1 MSDTDQQSCRAE
13 LAPVLGF
20 YAILLMILAY
30 PFMRGE
36 LLAAYDLAE
45 QFLPFRAFYAACL
58 EEGTLGLWN
67 PWLGRGHNHLGEG
80 QGGLLH
86 PVHILAY
93 KYLPLW
99 AGIILESL
107 AYYPVAILGMY
118 LFARRCLRFLPL
130 PALLAGGLFGFCT
143 FSLAH
148 FPHINMVW
156 VYVHLPYMLLAVHRC
171 LCDRRRMSYAAL
183 LALLYASALLLGHP
197 QQVWINSLAI
207 VMYGVFVLVRET
219 DRRRVIRG
227 AGFVAAGVIFGA
239 ALGAPQLVPSVDYVS
254 TSPRGEIVGEARQV
268 YSLEPINLLPNLS
281 PFLFEGKVVG
291 HWQGQGDERRVF
303 ASKQETPAYFGIAS
317 LALIVIAFV
326 LHRQLL
332 QTACRKESIAAVA
345 LLAVTVLLM
354 LGRYGGLNALL
365 EYIPLI
371 SQFRAPGRYM
381 SIFCA
386 AIALL
391 AGLALHWLTTR
402 PSKCDRVAWIA
413 VFTMPLLSSLLL
425 LYAIL
430 TGPLQIDGMVVEFNR
445 VALLIVGPVV
455 AALTAATVIVL
466 NRCPDKRSGVARLF
480 GGLLLVIC
488 VSDIAVCNFQIPLT
502 AARTSFDDFLQKTKS
517 MRLAADQSDF
527 RYVGKLN
534 VLWWQGIRQASGYL
548 GIPPPEPL
556 DLFGERGTG
565 LTRQHLQ
572 LVSVRHAVGS
582 QTIFTIP
589 EYMPRLR
596 LVNTVRHSDS
606 PLKDLGA
613 VDLKD
618 VVLCRAEAGVAFTG
632 PAVLRQSSGSVD
644 APFEHVRVLNETA
657 EGLAFSVATRFKDR
671 MLVLSDTWTADWH
684 ATLNGEPVPLI
695 PLFDGVLRG
704 VYIPKAGNHTVEM
717 FYRPAAFY
725 RGLTIAGGSLA
736 AGLALFFLG
745 VFWRKRQ
752 SGMVPAAQEDA
763 GEKE

>member
-13 LAPVLGF
+13 IAPVLGF

-58 EEGTLGLWN
+58 EEGSLGLWN
-67 PWLGRGHNHLGEG
+67 PWLCRGYNHLGEG
-80 QGGLLH
+80 QAGLLH
-86 PVHILAY
+86 PAHILVY
-93 KYLPLW
+93 KCLPLW
-99 AGIILESL
+99 VGIILESL

-118 LFARRCLRFLPL
+118 LFVRRCLRFLPM

-171 LCDRRRMSYAAL
+171 LCGRQRTPYAAL
-183 LALLYASALLLGHP
+183 LALLYASMLLLGHP

-227 AGFVAAGVIFGA
+227 AGIAAAGVIFGA
-239 ALGAPQLVPSVDYVS
+239 ALGAPQLLPSVEYVS
-254 TSPRGEIVGEARQV
+254 ASPRGEIAGEARQA

-281 PFLFEGKVVG
+281 PFLFEDKVVG
-291 HWQGQGDERRVF
+291 HWQGQGDDRHVF
-303 ASKQETPAYFGIAS
+303 ASKQETPAYFGIAP
-317 LALIVIAFV
+317 LVLIVIVFA

-332 QTACRKESIAAVA
+332 QTTYRKESIAVVS
-345 LLAVTVLLM
+345 LLVVTVLLM
-354 LGRYGGLNALL
+354 LGRYGVLNTLL
-365 EYIPLI
+365 ECVPLI

-381 SIFCA
+381 SILCA
-386 AIALL
+386 AIAVL

-402 PSKCDRVAWIA
+402 PSSFDRGAWIA
-413 VFTMPLLSSLLL
+413 VFTIPLLSTLLL

-430 TGPLQIDGMVVEFNR
+430 MGSLLIDGMVVEFNR

-455 AALTAATVIVL
+455 AVLTAATVIVF
-466 NRCPDKRSGVARLF
+466 NRRADKHSGVARLL
-480 GGLLLVIC
+480 GGLLLLIC
-488 VSDIAVCNFQIPLT
+488 VADIAVCNFQIPLT
-502 AARTSFDDFLQKTKS
+502 AARTSIGDFLQKTKD
-517 MRLAADQSDF
+517 MRLTADQSDF

-534 VLWWQGIRQASGYL
+534 RPWWRGMRQASGYL

-572 LVSVRHAVGS
+572 LVSVMYAVGA

-589 EYMPRLR
+589 EYMPRFR
-596 LVNTVRHSDS
+596 LVNALRHSDS
-606 PLKDLGA
+606 PLEELAA
-613 VDLKD
+613 VDLQN
-618 VVLCRAEAGVAFTG
+618 VVLCRPEAGAAFAG
-632 PAVLRQSSGSVD
+632 PSLLRQSSGRVD
-644 APFEHVRVLNETA
+644 ASFEHVRILNETPEHLGFA
-657 EGLAFSVATRFKDR
+657 VATSFEDR
-671 MLVLSDTWTADWH
+671 MLVLSDTWTRDWH
-684 ATLNGEPVPLI
+684 ATLNGEPVPLL

-704 VYIPKAGNHTVEM
+704 VHIPKAGKHTVEM
-717 FYRPAAFY
+717 FYRPVAFH
-725 RGLTIAGGSLA
+725 RGLIIAGGALA
-736 AGLALFFLG
+736 VALALFFFG
-745 VFWRKRQ
+745 VVRRKHQ
-752 SGMVPAAQEDA
+752 SGTVPA
-763 GEKE
+763 